1 MLCCLAEI
9 GCFIF
14 GITTLVKG
22 KFTLTANKVVSGA
35 PARVIGGLLL
45 LPLLIGQGGGALYG
59 LLWGIQQGAKGVQV
73 DMARAARELETTAII
88 INVVGTAVPLL
99 IALIVGLVNARPA
112 APKRRFD
119 EFEDDEEDYRRPR
132 RDEE

>member
-1 MLCCLAEI
+1 MLCCLAEV
-9 GCFIF
+9 GCFVF
-14 GITTLVKG
+14 GIVTLVKG

-45 LPLLIGQGGGALYG
+45 LPLLIGQGGGAIYG
-59 LLWGIQQGAKGVQV
+59 LIWGIRQGAKGAQV
-73 DMARAARELETTAII
+73 DFAQAARELETPALI
-88 INVVGTAVPLL
+88 INIVGTAVPLL
-99 IALIVGLVNARPA
+99 LALIIGLVNAKPA

-132 RDEE
+132 HDEE